1 MMSLNK
7 VEKTLSSVGIALRD
21 SEQSFRPLEAVIK
34 DVAEKWDTLSEV
46 QQAQISNAIAGQ
58 RQAQIFA
65 SLMQNWG
72 DVTKYVT
79 AETESLNLAQ
89 KNYGIYL
96 ENIEAK
102 QNEVRASWEKLVSGA
117 ATKEFIISFYDGATA
132 VLEFLDSIGG
142 IPTVL
147 KIIIPL
153 VIAFNA
159 ELIKTKILAS
169 GDILRGLLAGLQSL
183 IPAFTGASVAAN
195 GTAASMTAA
204 NVAALPFV
212 ATIGLITAGLIYGI
226 KAINDYKVAQDEILA
241 TLKENSSQIKET
253 SSSYDEYVKKTKE
266 AAEAQGYFVE
276 DGKVYHEGYHGA
288 KVYVQGMDLLTEA
301 MWNAIRTE
309 DEGERSLGEFNQ
321 EMIDGGEYAG
331 EASVYYQSLAEKI
344 KEITQASSELSNIME
359 NAEIGKFD
367 FSDIDELAAVYPDYL
382 QALSVE
388 NGQLKLNTDMVREY
402 LVQKADQAVADA
414 EAAGATENEIAVLQ
428 AYANQLRETQY
439 VMLDGF
445 KVASGAFNELAW
457 YIANDAYSAG
467 AHIVN
472 LEGQALTSAQNIF
485 DYISS
490 GDQAFN
496 DFVRQVA
503 NITGQSVEQVMN
515 QINGMIQTTTNNA
528 AALINYLGA
537 SSLGV
542 DSGFNHAPPAPP
554 QVQNSLFS
562 GVSLPSPVSYGGG
575 GGSKPASNTNSE
587 LEQQRDLENQINE
600 IEKQIEEAR
609 QNAVDDLKDQLDVY
623 KDIIDARKEIIDTL
637 ADEREYQQDV
647 ENKNKEI
654 LKVQNELATLQFDT
668 SEEANA
674 RRLELED
681 QLANLN
687 QDLENIH
694 YDQSVEVQKNALDDE
709 YKAMEDRIN
718 SVIKQIEN
726 INATSVS
733 DFANQLASI
742 MGSFSLPIKGESYS
756 RNTIPT
762 FHDGAKSGV
771 VGNGLSL
778 KSNELFAKLM
788 AGEVVSNSSQIDSF
802 MNKTLPQI
810 AQGSSNFN
818 GGNIELNIPI
828 SVGGSLDKSVMPD
841 INKFA
846 ERVLER
852 VQEMMNQRG
861 WNRRADLFQI

>member
-89 KNYGIYL
+89 KNYGVYL

-169 GDILRGLLAGLQSL
+169 GDILRGLLVGLQSL

-359 NAEIGKFD
+359 NAEVGKFD
-367 FSDIDELAAVYPDYL
+367 FSDIDELASVYPDYL
-382 QALSVE
+382 EALSVE
-388 NGQLKLNTDMVREY
+388 NGQLKLNTDLVRAY
-402 LVQKADQAVADA
+402 LVEKANQAVADA
-414 EAAGATENEIAVLQ
+414 EAAGATQNEIAILQ
-428 AYANQLRETQY
+428 AYANQLKENQY
-439 VMLDGF
+439 VMINGVE
-445 KVASGAFNELAW
+445 VATGAFNQLAW
-457 YIANDAYSAG
+457 AIAQDASNAG
-467 AHIVN
+467 ASIVDM
-472 LEGQALTSAQNIF
+472 EGKALTSAQSIY
-485 DYISS
+485 DYIST

-503 NITGQSVEQVMN
+503 AITGQSVEQVMN

-554 QVQNSLFS
+554 QVQDSLFS
-562 GVSLPSPVSYGGG
+562 GISLPPPVSYGGG
-575 GGSKPASNTNSE
+575 GGGKSPTDNNSE
-587 LEQQRDLENQINE
+587 LEEQVDLENQLKE
-600 IEKQIEEAR
+600 IEEAIEEAR
-609 QNAVDDLKDQLDVY
+609 QDAIDDLEDQLDVY
-623 KDIIDARKEIIDTL
+623 KDIIDARKEILDTL
-637 ADEREYQQDV
+637 ADERKYKQDV

-654 LKVQNELATLQFDT
+654 LKIQNELTTLQFDT

-674 RRLELED
+674 RRLELEEELSKLT
-681 QLANLN
+681 QE
-687 QDLENIH
+687 LENIH

-709 YKAMEDRIN
+709 YAAFEQSIQTAIGM
-718 SVIKQIEN
+718 IEG
-726 INATSVS
+726 IQATSVQ
-733 DFANQLASI
+733 DFANQLSDIIASI
-742 MGSFSLPIKGESYS
+742 TQGVIGSSPPKEGF
-756 RNTIPT
+756 PT

-771 VGNGLSL
+771 VGKGLSL
-778 KSNELFAKLM
+778 KNNELFAKLM
-788 AGEVVSNSSQIDSF
+788 AGEVVTNSGQIDNF
-802 MNKTLPQI
+802 MSKTLPQI
-810 AQGSSNFN
+810 AQGSSNFS
-818 GGNIELNIPI
+818 GGSIELNMPI
-828 SVGGSLDKSVMPD
+828 NVGGSLDKSVMPD

-846 ERVLER
+846 EKILER

-861 WNRRADLFQI
+861 FNRRADLFQT

>member
-89 KNYGIYL
+89 KNYGVYL

-169 GDILRGLLAGLQSL
+169 GDILRGLLVGLQSL

-359 NAEIGKFD
+359 NAEVGKFD
-367 FSDIDELAAVYPDYL
+367 FSDIDELASVYPDYL
-382 QALSVE
+382 EALSVE
-388 NGQLKLNTDMVREY
+388 NGQLKLNTDLVRAY
-402 LVQKADQAVADA
+402 LVEKANQAVADA
-414 EAAGATENEIAVLQ
+414 EAAGATQNEIAILQ
-428 AYANQLRETQY
+428 AYANQLKENQY
-439 VMLDGF
+439 VMINGVE
-445 KVASGAFNELAW
+445 VATGAFNQLAW
-457 YIANDAYSAG
+457 AIAQDASNAG
-467 AHIVN
+467 ASIVDM
-472 LEGQALTSAQNIF
+472 EGKALTSAQSIY
-485 DYISS
+485 DYIST

-503 NITGQSVEQVMN
+503 AITGQSVEQVMN

-554 QVQNSLFS
+554 QVQDSLFS
-562 GVSLPSPVSYGGG
+562 GISLPPPVSYGGG
-575 GGSKPASNTNSE
+575 GGGKSPTDNNSE
-587 LEQQRDLENQINE
+587 LEEQVDLENQLKE
-600 IEKQIEEAR
+600 IEEAIEEAR
-609 QNAVDDLKDQLDVY
+609 QDAIDDLEDQLDVY
-623 KDIIDARKEIIDTL
+623 KDIIDARKEILDTL
-637 ADEREYQQDV
+637 ADERKYKQDV

-654 LKVQNELATLQFDT
+654 LKIQNELTTLQFDT

-674 RRLELED
+674 RRLELEEELSKLT
-681 QLANLN
+681 QE
-687 QDLENIH
+687 LENIH

-709 YKAMEDRIN
+709 YAAFEQSIQTAIGM
-718 SVIKQIEN
+718 IEG
-726 INATSVS
+726 IQATSVQ
-733 DFANQLASI
+733 DFANQLSDIIASI
-742 MGSFSLPIKGESYS
+742 TQGVIGSSPPKEGF
-756 RNTIPT
+756 PT

-778 KSNELFAKLM
+778 KNNELFAKLM
-788 AGEVVSNSSQIDSF
+788 AGEVVTNSGQIDNF

-810 AQGSSNFN
+810 AQGSSNFT
-818 GGNIELNIPI
+818 GGNIELNMPI
-828 SVGGSLDKSVMPD
+828 NVGGSLDKSVMPD

-846 ERVLER
+846 EKVLER

-861 WNRRADLFQI
+861 WNRRADLFQT